1 MNSTRQYEFI
11 SLDYIGFMNS
21 TRHYEFISLHYIGF
35 TNSTR
40 HYELISLDCYWIYEF
55 NTSLRVYQS
64 RLYWIYQFN
73 TSLSVYHSRL
83 LLDLR
88 FQHISM
94 SLSVSIIGFTNSTR
108 HYEFISQHF
117 SLCLFTA
124 MLILGGKK
132 IECIGKLYWLYRQD
146 YEQPT
151 IEVHCVF
158 LHNDADGDV
167 GDDR

>member
-1 MNSTRQYEFI
+1 MSLLVSTISDLWIQHVSMSLSVSTIIGFTNSTRRYEFI
-11 SLDYIGFMNS
+11 SLDY
-21 TRHYEFISLHYIGF
+21 
-35 TNSTR
+35 
-40 HYELISLDCYWIYEF
+40 YWIYEF
-55 NTSLRVYQS
+55 NTSLWVYQS
-64 RLYWIYQFN
+64 QLYWIYEFN
-73 TSLSVYHSRL
+73 MSLWVYESRL

-88 FQHISM
+88 IQHINY
-94 SLSVSIIGFTNSTR
+94 LKYIGFTNSTH

-132 IECIGKLYWLYRQD
+132 IKYIGKLYWLYRQD